1 MKKIIIIIT
10 LLLLTTSLNIAFA
23 ASPPT
28 EEQVKSE
35 FLTLVNKH
43 IDGYTDNPRIM
54 VYNISGFE
62 SQNVKDGWRKSKC
75 VITGNFEYDIEQT
88 DSTDVPYT
96 AHLIYK
102 MFVLISPPFSTKD
115 EAEKTDTFI
124 QFRQPQVYRITFSY
138 QDGKWLPEK
147 YESQF
152 KVERNLAPFWLPM
165 EKSTLSSPYK
175 RVVVITN

>member
-1 MKKIIIIIT
+1 MKKIISLIT
-10 LLLLTTSLNIAFA
+10 LFLFIISLNIAFA
-23 ASPPT
+23 APPPT

-43 IDGYTDNPRIM
+43 LDGYTDNPRIM

-62 SQNVKDGWRKSKC
+62 TQNVKDGWRKSKC
-75 VITGNFEYDIEQT
+75 VITGNFEYDIQQT

-102 MFVLISPPFSTKD
+102 MFVLVSPPFPTKE
-115 EAEKTDTFI
+115 EAEKTETFI
-124 QFRQPQVYRITFSY
+124 QYKQPQVYRITFSY

-152 KVERNLAPFWLPM
+152 QVERSLAPFWLPM